1 MKHRG
6 RYRKFP
12 FSKLIFTFIL
22 ILITAVY
29 IIFESQIEP
38 SMLNITRLKAE
49 ELCTNAVN
57 TAVLSV
63 LNKNEY
69 TYDSFAK
76 VSQSGNSVT
85 SISIDSVNTNK
96 FKSMVALKSQDEIGN
111 MSGMEINYKLGDFC
125 GSELLAGRGPDIIIK
140 LFFSASVTADMES
153 KFESCGLNQ
162 TRHILN
168 IIITSKV
175 YITSDENLETYTTVI
190 TTVPVAESIIV
201 GSVPSLYLQKQ

>member
-1 MKHRG
+1 MKYTS
-6 RYRKFP
+6 RYRKIP
-12 FSKLIFTFIL
+12 ISKIIFTFFIVL
-22 ILITAVY
+22 IVAVY

-38 SMLNITRLKAE
+38 GILDITRLKAE

-63 LNKNEY
+63 LDKNEY

-76 VSQSGNSVT
+76 VSQSSNSVT
-85 SISIDSVNTNK
+85 SISTNSVSTNK

-175 YITSDENLETYTTVI
+175 YITSDE
-190 TTVPVAESIIV
+190 
-201 GSVPSLYLQKQ
+201 QKDTRYIL

>member
-6 RYRKFP
+6 RYRRIPIIKI
-12 FSKLIFTFIL
+12 IFTFTL
-22 ILITAVY
+22 LFITASY
-29 IIFESQIEP
+29 IIFESQIES
-38 SMLNITRLKAE
+38 SMLDITRLKAE
-49 ELCTNAVN
+49 ELCTNAIN

-63 LNKNEY
+63 LEKNEY
-69 TYDSFAK
+69 TYDNFAK

-85 SISIDSVNTNK
+85 SISTDSVNTNK
-96 FKSMVALKSQDEIGN
+96 FKSMVTLKSQDEIGN

-125 GSELLAGRGPDIIIK
+125 GSELLTGRGPDIIIK

-175 YITSDENLETYTTVI
+175 YITSDKNLETYTTVI